1 MLAVDT
7 NVVLRI
13 LLNDDTTQA
22 DIARRLVASHD
33 IWVPLT
39 VLLEAEWVLRSAASA
54 ITSQANFSAKI
65 RQKVLVNCLFRQV
78 TEGDELP
85 I

>member
-1 MLAVDT
+1 MLIT
-7 NVVLRI
+7 PHEI
-13 LLNDDTTQA
+13 QA
-22 DIARRLVASHD
+22 ALVGERHRESAKR
-33 IWVPLT
+33 
-39 VLLEAEWVLRSAASA
+39 VLRSAASA